1 MPDPVVITQ
10 AGPVILL
17 DVPAKQPDTVD
28 PGPEPSAYSVHDL
41 IRLRDVVAD
50 ALPDLIRLAEN
61 ANFVRFHTMDEHA
74 TRSQQVHEGLAGL
87 DQMLRRLSVQTH
99 YKATPPT

>member
-1 MPDPVVITQ
+1 MPDPIVITQ

-17 DVPAKQPDTVD
+17 DVPAEPHPASAIACPDSRL
-28 PGPEPSAYSVHDL
+28 SAYSVHDL

-50 ALPDLIRLAEN
+50 ALPDLIRLAKN

-74 TRSQQVHEGLAGL
+74 GLFEQVDQSLATL
-87 DQMLRRLSVQTH
+87 DEMLRRLDVLPSV
-99 YKATPPT
+99 